1 MEKVMILSTAE
12 EIAKG
17 LKMILDE
24 HSSNKKKPTDFET
37 EKMTVGDGARYIDV
51 SYQTLCKWINA
62 GKVPVHGKGRT
73 RFLLRSELIEA
84 YKKIE

>member
-17 LKMILDE
+17 IRMILDE
-24 HSSNKKKPTDFET
+24 HSSNQKQPADFGS
-37 EKMTVGDGARYIDV
+37 EKMTVGDGAKYIDV
-51 SYQTLCKWINA
+51 SYTTLCKWINT

-73 RFLLRSELIEA
+73 RFLLKSELIEA